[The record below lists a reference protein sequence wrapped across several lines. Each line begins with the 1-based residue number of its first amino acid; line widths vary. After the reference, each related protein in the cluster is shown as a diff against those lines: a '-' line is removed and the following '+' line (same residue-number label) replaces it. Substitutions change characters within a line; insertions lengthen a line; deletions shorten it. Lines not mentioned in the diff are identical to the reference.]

1 MAAPLLALAL
11 LAMIFKPTRALGG
24 ALYFF
29 ALAMIVSSYI
39 GYYLSPT
46 AESFTAWAFQTSTW
60 LNATAAN
67 ATGTAPV
74 PLLFVGGT
82 PNVLY
87 LATYNNTFVRRARP
101 RRSPPRSTRR
111 WAPTT

>member
-24 ALYFF
+24 AAYFF

-46 AESFTAWAFQTSTW
+46 AEAFTAWAFQTSTW

-82 PNVLY
+82 PNTLY
-87 LATYNNTFVRRARP
+87 LAHTTTASPCRARP
-101 RRSPPRSTRR
+101 RSPPR
-111 WAPTT
+111 